1 VSGILIVIFLVLLIL
16 VVVALATMV
25 RVLQEYERAVIFRLG
40 NVLRAPKGPG
50 LFLILP
56 FGIDR
61 MRKVNLQTVAM
72 NVPPQDVI
80 TRDNMMVRVDA
91 VVYLRVVDPV
101 KAVVEIQ
108 NYLFATSQAAQTNLR
123 VILGK
128 KTLNEL
134 LSAREEI
141 NAALSAVIAG
151 VTAPWGVRVT
161 SVEINNVDLP
171 EELLQDLYLATR
183 SQRSGEADA
192 RLNESMGG
200 ITAGPDSLA
209 AVATRDVE
217 PKAKQEVHEQARQVA
232 HPKIFLCYRREDT
245 QWVARS
251 IYENLSAKYGPKQV
265 FRDIDSTPAGI
276 RFSTWLEARIG
287 QCDLMIVL
295 IGDAWS
301 SAKDQAG
308 RRRLE
313 LPNDWVRQEIEAS
326 LRRRIP
332 ILPVCVQG
340 ARMPS
345 EDELPSSIADLA
357 GFQSTEIADSR
368 WQFDIGRLLQ
378 AVDDLISSGDDQ

>member
-1 VSGILIVIFLVLLIL
+1 VSSLVVVLIVIGVL
-16 VVVALATMV
+16 ALAGFAAAAT
-25 RVLQEYERAVIFRLG
+25 VLQEYERGVIFRLG
-40 NVLRAPKGPG
+40 RVLPRPKGPG
-50 LFLILP
+50 LILMLP

-72 NVPPQDVI
+72 NVPPLDII
-80 TRDNMMVRVDA
+80 TRDNMLIRVDA

-101 KAVVEIQ
+101 KAVVEIL
-108 NYLFATSQAAQTNLR
+108 NYLFATSQATQTNMR
-123 VILGK
+123 VVLGK
-128 KTLNEL
+128 KTLNEV
-134 LSAREEI
+134 LSDREGI
-141 NAALSAVIAG
+141 NVELTTVIAD
-151 VTAPWGVRVT
+151 VTAPWGVRIT
-161 SVEINNVDLP
+161 SVEIKDVDLP
-171 EELLQDLYLATR
+171 EELLQDLYLAAR
-183 SQRSGEADA
+183 SQRLGQGDA
-192 RLNESMGG
+192 RLNESMEG
-200 ITAGPDSLA
+200 ITPGPDSLA
-209 AVATRDVE
+209 GVATPDVE
-217 PKAKQEVHEQARQVA
+217 PKAKQQVHKQAREVGR
-232 HPKIFLCYRREDT
+232 PKIFLCYRREDT

-251 IYENLSAKYGPKQV
+251 VYESLLAKYGPQQV

-276 RFSTWLEARIG
+276 RFSTWIESRIG

-313 LPNDWVRQEIEAS
+313 LPNDWVRQEIEAG

-357 GFQSTEIADSR
+357 NFQSTEIADSR
-368 WQFDIGRLLQ
+368 WEFDIGRLLQ
-378 AVDDLISSGDDQ
+378 AVDDLVSSGDGQ

>member
-200 ITAGPDSLA
+200 LPLVLTPWPPL
-209 AVATRDVE
+209 
-217 PKAKQEVHEQARQVA
+217 
-232 HPKIFLCYRREDT
+232 RRET
-245 QWVARS
+245 S
-251 IYENLSAKYGPKQV
+251 N
-265 FRDIDSTPAGI
+265 
-276 RFSTWLEARIG
+276 
-287 QCDLMIVL
+287 
-295 IGDAWS
+295 
-301 SAKDQAG
+301 
-308 RRRLE
+308 RRRSKRFMSRHVR
-313 LPNDWVRQEIEAS
+313 LPTQRSFFAT
-326 LRRRIP
+326 
-332 ILPVCVQG
+332 G
-340 ARMPS
+340 AKTLNGWRAAYTRTCPPS
-345 EDELPSSIADLA
+345 MVLSKYSAI
-357 GFQSTEIADSR
+357 
-368 WQFDIGRLLQ
+368 
-378 AVDDLISSGDDQ
+378 

>member
-1 VSGILIVIFLVLLIL
+1 MSGIVVVIFLVLLIL
-16 VVVALATMV
+16 VVVALASMV

-61 MRKVNLQTVAM
+61 IRKVNLQTVAM